1 MRRCHRLNKPCA
13 AQTPAPPRKRKTPK
27 PTRVA
32 DLERRL
38 QDLTARVASK
48 AISSASP
55 DADVS
60 SVEGDLPPPKK
71 RTNLCGHSLGPNEPH
86 RLLDHVF
93 SPGRQAGP
101 AEQPGRT
108 QQLASH
114 NELPPVNNIVPPLW
128 GTRYTGGF
136 PFAHEYP
143 DDKQNN
149 PQSECQDPD
158 RSHVS
163 SSTAYASSTQ
173 SRDSGVRPGQVNSSA
188 VAASIHG
195 APSTLGDTWYYPMSL
210 EAEQLLDHF
219 RAYMAPLFPF
229 VVYPPNMTSA
239 QLRAQRPLLWKAT
252 MTASFHA
259 DGPRQLFLGRELLND
274 IVAAAFLQPRK
285 SFDILQALLTL
296 ISWYVLF

>member
-1 MRRCHRLNKPCA
+1 MRQRGLGLTFARRCHRLNKPCA

-38 QDLTARVASK
+38 QDLTARVGSK

-55 DADVS
+55 DPDLS

-71 RTNLCGHSLGPNEPH
+71 RSNLCQHTFEPAEPS
-86 RLLDHVF
+86 RLLNHVF
-93 SPGRQAGP
+93 SPAGQPAPPDQAGP
-101 AEQPGRT
+101 S
-108 QQLASH
+108 QQLP
-114 NELPPVNNIVPPLW
+114 LVNSNVPPLW

-149 PQSECQDPD
+149 PPSECQDPD
-158 RSHVS
+158 RSHAP

-173 SRDSGVRPGQVNSSA
+173 SRDSEVRPGQFNSSA
-188 VAASIHG
+188 VAASG
-195 APSTLGDTWYYPMSL
+195 QGPPSTVGDAWYYPTSL
-210 EAEQLLDHF
+210 EAEQLMDHF
-219 RAYMAPLFPF
+219 RAYMAPQFPF
-229 VVYPPNMTSA
+229 VVYPPDMTSA
-239 QLRAQRPLLWKAT
+239 QLRAQKPLLWKAT
-252 MTASFHA
+252 MTASLHT

-285 SFDILQALLTL
+285 SFDILQALLTM
-296 ISWYVLF
+296 ISW